1 MFPRRFLLTKEIGR
15 AVFPVFKARRA
26 VERTQRSSD
35 RLVPRSKPRRTG
47 SSAVPAKKHGRE
59 QSKLILVLGG
69 AASGKSQR
77 ALDLAGRALPRAFV
91 ATGED
96 LDQEMAERIRRH
108 RASRAP
114 DWHTVEVPIHLAE
127 WFRTHGSDYRAIVVD
142 CLTLWLSNLQEQ
154 RVPDPVIP
162 GRVDELLR
170 ASRTAR
176 ARIVLVSNEL
186 GLGVVPMS
194 RAGRRFRD
202 VSGKMHQQ
210 IAAAADEVYFIL
222 AGQTLRLK

>member
-1 MFPRRFLLTKEIGR
+1 MFN
-15 AVFPVFKARRA
+15 ARRA
-26 VERTQRSSD
+26 VERTQRSSG
-35 RLVPRSKPRRTG
+35 RSVPRSKPRRPG
-47 SSAVPAKKHGRE
+47 SSPVPTKKSGRQ

-69 AASGKSQR
+69 AASGKSQT
-77 ALDLAGRALPRAFV
+77 ALDLAGGALPRAFV
-91 ATGED
+91 ATGQD

-114 DWHTVEVPIHLAE
+114 DWHTAEVPIDLVG
-127 WFRTHGSDYRAIVVD
+127 WLRTHGSHYRTIVVD

-154 RVPDPVIP
+154 RVPDPVVP
-162 GRVDELLR
+162 ERVDELLQ
-170 ASRTAR
+170 AIGTAQG
-176 ARIVLVSNEL
+176 RIILVSNEL

-194 RAGRRFRD
+194 QAGRRFRD

-222 AGQTLRLK
+222 AGLTLRLK